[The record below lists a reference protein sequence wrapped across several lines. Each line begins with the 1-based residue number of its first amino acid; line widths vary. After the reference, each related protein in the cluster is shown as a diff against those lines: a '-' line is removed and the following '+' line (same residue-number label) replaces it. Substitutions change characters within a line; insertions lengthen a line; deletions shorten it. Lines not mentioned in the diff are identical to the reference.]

1 MERYDNITPDLN
13 CNNYSRVNKNTS
25 LYEDV
30 KRSELSRVNNNTNVR
45 IIEQNGKTIDLEKI
59 RKYINEVNN
68 EPRSKR
74 SVLSIPKEEKTI
86 ESKPTP
92 EKVYDI
98 NSVLEKARSGREV
111 EYSSERYKKV
121 RSDEYDILS
130 KIKMYEDVKEDIDE
144 TPELNTEEKTIV
156 DLINTVT
163 VHKGDLNL
171 LEELMGE
178 GETTKPISEEQKDL
192 SFKDVID
199 KETTSESLISEKV
212 MDENT
217 KEFEKTKELV
227 NLKEKM
233 TDIDNSFY
241 TIKLNGEKT
250 KKEAALKDHKDA
262 FEILVKELI
271 DNKVIESCEDIK
283 AVGHRTVQGGEK
295 YDHTVVIDE
304 SVINDMIKYK
314 PLAPLHNPASITGI
328 EASKEVFPNALQTAV
343 FDTAFHATMDKVN
356 YIYPVPYEW
365 YTEYGVRKYGMH
377 GTSHRYVS
385 KRMNEILD
393 RDDTRIITCHIGN
406 GGSISAIVDGKCID
420 TSMGL
425 TPNAGIMMGSRC
437 GDIDSS
443 IIPYIMEQTGMSAKE
458 MDTALNKKSGLLGVS
473 GVSSDSRDIEDGIN
487 NGDERC
493 KLAQKM
499 YVNRIVNYIA
509 MYYVEMGG
517 ADAIVFT
524 AGVGE
529 NSISTRRQIVDKLGA
544 LGIKLDEEANN
555 VRGEERKITTD
566 DSKVPVYIIPTDE
579 ELMIARDTYSIL
591 LQG

>member
-1 MERYDNITPDLN
+1 MKIL
-13 CNNYSRVNKNTS
+13 SVNAGSSSLKFQ
-25 LYEDV
+25 LYEMP
-30 KRSELSRVNNNTNVR
+30 EENV
-45 IIEQNGKTIDLEKI
+45 
-59 RKYINEVNN
+59 
-68 EPRSKR
+68 
-74 SVLSIPKEEKTI
+74 
-86 ESKPTP
+86 
-92 EKVYDI
+92 
-98 NSVLEKARSGREV
+98 
-111 EYSSERYKKV
+111 
-121 RSDEYDILS
+121 
-130 KIKMYEDVKEDIDE
+130 
-144 TPELNTEEKTIV
+144 
-156 DLINTVT
+156 
-163 VHKGDLNL
+163 
-171 LEELMGE
+171 
-178 GETTKPISEEQKDL
+178 
-192 SFKDVID
+192 
-199 KETTSESLISEKV
+199 LISGV
-212 MDENT
+212 
-217 KEFEKTKELV
+217 FERIG
-227 NLKEKM
+227 
-233 TDIDNSFY
+233 IDNSFY

-250 KKEAALKDHKDA
+250 KKEAALKNHKDA

-271 DNKVIESCEDIK
+271 DNNVIESCEDIK

-529 NSISTRRQIVDKLGA
+529 NSISTRKQIVDKLGA

>member
-1 MERYDNITPDLN
+1 
-13 CNNYSRVNKNTS
+13 
-25 LYEDV
+25 
-30 KRSELSRVNNNTNVR
+30 
-45 IIEQNGKTIDLEKI
+45 
-59 RKYINEVNN
+59 
-68 EPRSKR
+68 
-74 SVLSIPKEEKTI
+74 
-86 ESKPTP
+86 
-92 EKVYDI
+92 
-98 NSVLEKARSGREV
+98 
-111 EYSSERYKKV
+111 
-121 RSDEYDILS
+121 
-130 KIKMYEDVKEDIDE
+130 
-144 TPELNTEEKTIV
+144 
-156 DLINTVT
+156 
-163 VHKGDLNL
+163 
-171 LEELMGE
+171 
-178 GETTKPISEEQKDL
+178 
-192 SFKDVID
+192 
-199 KETTSESLISEKV
+199 
-212 MDENT
+212 
-217 KEFEKTKELV
+217 
-227 NLKEKM
+227 
-233 TDIDNSFY
+233 
-241 TIKLNGEKT
+241 
-250 KKEAALKDHKDA
+250 
-262 FEILVKELI
+262 
-271 DNKVIESCEDIK
+271 
-283 AVGHRTVQGGEK
+283 
-295 YDHTVVIDE
+295 
-304 SVINDMIKYK
+304 
-314 PLAPLHNPASITGI
+314 
-328 EASKEVFPNALQTAV
+328 
-343 FDTAFHATMDKVN
+343 
-356 YIYPVPYEW
+356 
-365 YTEYGVRKYGMH
+365 MH

-529 NSISTRRQIVDKLGA
+529 NSISTRKQIVDKLGA

>member
-1 MERYDNITPDLN
+1 M
-13 CNNYSRVNKNTS
+13 
-25 LYEDV
+25 
-30 KRSELSRVNNNTNVR
+30 
-45 IIEQNGKTIDLEKI
+45 
-59 RKYINEVNN
+59 
-68 EPRSKR
+68 
-74 SVLSIPKEEKTI
+74 
-86 ESKPTP
+86 
-92 EKVYDI
+92 
-98 NSVLEKARSGREV
+98 
-111 EYSSERYKKV
+111 
-121 RSDEYDILS
+121 
-130 KIKMYEDVKEDIDE
+130 
-144 TPELNTEEKTIV
+144 
-156 DLINTVT
+156 
-163 VHKGDLNL
+163 
-171 LEELMGE
+171 
-178 GETTKPISEEQKDL
+178 
-192 SFKDVID
+192 
-199 KETTSESLISEKV
+199 
-212 MDENT
+212 
-217 KEFEKTKELV
+217 
-227 NLKEKM
+227 
-233 TDIDNSFY
+233 
-241 TIKLNGEKT
+241 
-250 KKEAALKDHKDA
+250 
-262 FEILVKELI
+262 
-271 DNKVIESCEDIK
+271 
-283 AVGHRTVQGGEK
+283 
-295 YDHTVVIDE
+295 
-304 SVINDMIKYK
+304 
-314 PLAPLHNPASITGI
+314 
-328 EASKEVFPNALQTAV
+328 

-529 NSISTRRQIVDKLGA
+529 NSISTRKQIVDKLGA

-579 ELMIARDTYSIL
+579 ELMIARDTYCL
-591 LQG
+591 LYTSPSPRDRG

>member
-1 MERYDNITPDLN
+1 M
-13 CNNYSRVNKNTS
+13 
-25 LYEDV
+25 
-30 KRSELSRVNNNTNVR
+30 
-45 IIEQNGKTIDLEKI
+45 
-59 RKYINEVNN
+59 
-68 EPRSKR
+68 
-74 SVLSIPKEEKTI
+74 
-86 ESKPTP
+86 
-92 EKVYDI
+92 
-98 NSVLEKARSGREV
+98 
-111 EYSSERYKKV
+111 
-121 RSDEYDILS
+121 
-130 KIKMYEDVKEDIDE
+130 
-144 TPELNTEEKTIV
+144 
-156 DLINTVT
+156 
-163 VHKGDLNL
+163 
-171 LEELMGE
+171 
-178 GETTKPISEEQKDL
+178 
-192 SFKDVID
+192 
-199 KETTSESLISEKV
+199 
-212 MDENT
+212 
-217 KEFEKTKELV
+217 
-227 NLKEKM
+227 
-233 TDIDNSFY
+233 
-241 TIKLNGEKT
+241 
-250 KKEAALKDHKDA
+250 
-262 FEILVKELI
+262 
-271 DNKVIESCEDIK
+271 
-283 AVGHRTVQGGEK
+283 
-295 YDHTVVIDE
+295 
-304 SVINDMIKYK
+304 
-314 PLAPLHNPASITGI
+314 
-328 EASKEVFPNALQTAV
+328 

-406 GGSISAIVDGKCID
+406 GGSISAVVDGKCVD

-529 NSISTRRQIVDKLGA
+529 NSISTRKQIVDKLGA